1 MPAGIARAQ
10 GGSSW
15 VTRGFALGVTVA
27 LIVVATLAFGDTKPT
42 SVNLQVAP
50 IDVIATPIAAFDR
63 IDAGKSRFGR
73 LTWRGGLVLT
83 SPSKNFGGWS
93 GLALDAGGEHFLAIS
108 DAGAWMTGTLSYGG
122 GRLKGM
128 EKVQLGPLRA
138 VSGQTMPRY
147 RDRDAEGLTMLDGDP
162 TKGRVLIGFE
172 RHQRLGEYEID
183 AKGLS
188 AARKFFKPPAA
199 AKHMD
204 PNSGFEAITVLRGGP
219 NKGALVTIS
228 ERFLDAAGDHT
239 GWLWIGGVA
248 KQFQIKNIGD
258 FDITDAAG
266 LPDGR
271 VLLLERRFRWSEGV
285 KVRLR
290 LLAADELRPGAH
302 ARGET
307 LLDATMSQEIDNM
320 EGLAVH
326 TGPGSEII
334 ITMISDDN
342 FNTAIQ
348 RTLLLQFA
356 FDGRGLAS
364 AAPPRQ

>member
-1 MPAGIARAQ
+1 MPAGIARAR

-15 VTRGFALGVTVA
+15 VTRGFALGVTLA
-27 LIVVATLAFGDTKPT
+27 LIVVATLAFGGTKPT
-42 SVNLQVAP
+42 SVNLRVAP
-50 IDVIATPIAAFDR
+50 IEVIATPIAAFDR
-63 IDAGKSRFGR
+63 IDTEKSRFGR

-83 SPSKNFGGWS
+83 SPAKNFGGWS
-93 GLALDAGGEHFLAIS
+93 GFALDAGGEHFVAVS
-108 DAGAWMTGTLSYGG
+108 DAGAWMTGTLTYDG

-128 EKVQLGPLRA
+128 EKVQLGPLQA

-162 TKGRVLIGFE
+162 SKGRVLIGFE
-172 RHQRLGEYEID
+172 RNQRIGEYGVD

-188 AARKFFKPPAA
+188 PAHSFFKPPPA
-199 AKHMD
+199 AKRMD
-204 PNSGFEAITVLRGGP
+204 PNGGFEAITVLRGGP
-219 NKGALVTIS
+219 RKGALVTIS

-239 GWLWIGGVA
+239 GWLWIGGVPQ
-248 KQFQIKNIGD
+248 QFQIKNIGD
-258 FDITDAAG
+258 FDITDAAA
-266 LPDGR
+266 LPNGS

-290 LLAADELRPGAH
+290 LLGADELRPGAR
-302 ARGET
+302 AQGET

-356 FDGRGLAS
+356 FDGSGLAS